1 MKKTITLSI
10 LCFLFAFSMQAQN
23 YERCAAME
31 NLEYRKTLDPTLESR
46 MAKIEAFT
54 QQKVLAQGNSQN
66 KVVGSIIT
74 IPVVVHVLYRNATEN
89 ISLAQIQSQL
99 DVLNEDFRRTNP
111 DADNSWSQA
120 ADTQIEFCLS
130 TVDANGNAT
139 TGITRKQTTRQDWN
153 ANDDAKR
160 SSSGGIDPWNTSE
173 YLNMWVVPKMT
184 TVSQGQT
191 INLLGYAQFPGG
203 AAATD
208 GIIMIYN
215 AFGRTGAVTAPFDG
229 GRTTTHE
236 IGHYFNLRH
245 IWGDSNCGNDFVSDT
260 PTHQTS
266 NSGCPIGQTSCSSTD
281 MPQNYMDYTND
292 SCMNLFT
299 QGQKTRMR
307 AVLEAGGARRTL
319 ALSDKCG
326 AVAQPTCTDG
336 IQNGTE
342 TGVDCGGSC
351 TPCTTGPQYCA
362 SQGNSVNDEYISRVQ
377 IGSIDNASGAQS
389 YSDFTSVSTNLTK
402 GASSTITI
410 TPTWTGTTYAEGYSV
425 WIDYNKDGDFTDSG
439 EQVFS
444 KAASQTTPT
453 TGNFTV
459 PAGTSSGET
468 RMRVS
473 MKYNG
478 IPTACETFEYGE
490 VEDYTVNIVAGVAD
504 TVKPVITRTGSAT
517 INLTVG
523 DTYSELGATATDNV
537 DGNITASI
545 VITGVVNTNSAG
557 TYTRNYNVS
566 DAAGNA
572 ANQVSRTI
580 VVSPASTSGC
590 SGAISSFPYS
600 EGFESGFG
608 AWIQGSGDDFDWT
621 RNSGTTP
628 SSNTGPSS
636 AAAGSQ
642 YVYMESSAPNN
653 STKRAILVSPCF
665 NLTGQNQA
673 TFSFKYHMYGAT
685 AMGSLNLAVSTN
697 NGSSW
702 STVWTRSGNQGN
714 SWQDASVDLSSYAG
728 SNVQLR
734 FDGTTGTTWQGDMAV
749 DAISLTNGS
758 ADKCAGVS
766 EYNSSQSYSVG
777 DRVTYN
783 GSLYERGASSWANL
797 GACGTA
803 RVLTQGTVEYLG
815 VEISVYPNP
824 VKGNMLYVKSNIE
837 NLPFTVVNMLG
848 QEVAKGT
855 ATHGVN
861 VANLE
866 SGMYMIQFN
875 VNNTLETRKFIKQ

>member
-1 MKKTITLSI
+1 MKNTFTLLFLFFLSTLSI
-10 LCFLFAFSMQAQN
+10 QAQD

-31 NLEYRKTLDPTLESR
+31 NLEYRKTLDPALESR
-46 MAKIEAFT
+46 MAQIETFT
-54 QQKVLAQGNSQN
+54 KQKVSEIENSQN
-66 KVVGSIIT
+66 KIVGNIIT
-74 IPVVVHVLYRNATEN
+74 IPVVVHVLYRNSTEN
-89 ISLAQIQSQL
+89 ISVAQIQSQL
-99 DVLNEDFRRTNP
+99 DVLNEDFRRTNAN
-111 DADNSWSQA
+111 ADNLWSQA
-120 ADTQIEFCLS
+120 ADTEIEFCLS
-130 TVDANGNAT
+130 TVDPNGNAT
-139 TGITRKQTTRQDWN
+139 SGITRKQTTRQDWN

-160 SSSGGIDPWNTSE
+160 SADGGIDPWNTAE

-203 AAATD
+203 NAATD

-215 AFGRTGAVTAPFDG
+215 AFGRTGAVTAPYDG

-266 NSGCPIGQTSCSSTD
+266 NRNCPVGQVSCSSTD

-299 QGQKTRMR
+299 QGQKARMR
-307 AVLEAGGARRTL
+307 AVLAAGGPRRAL

-326 AVAQPTCTDG
+326 GVVQPTCTDG

-351 TPCTTGPQYCA
+351 TPCQTGPQYCA

-377 IGSIDNASGAQS
+377 VASIDNVSGAQL
-389 YSDFTSVSTNLTK
+389 YSDFTSLSTNLTK
-402 GASSTITI
+402 GASNNITI
-410 TPTWTGTTYAEGYSV
+410 TPTWTGTVYSEGYAA

-439 EQVFS
+439 EQIFS
-444 KAASQTTPT
+444 KATSTATPASGSFIVPT
-453 TGNFTV
+453 GV
-459 PAGTSSGET
+459 ASGTT

-478 IPTACETFEYGE
+478 VPTSCETFGYGE
-490 VEDYTVNIVAGVAD
+490 VEDYTVNIVAGVLD
-504 TVKPVITRTGSAT
+504 TVKPIITRNGAAT

-523 DTYSELGATATDNV
+523 DAYTELGATATDNV
-537 DGNITASI
+537 DGNITSSI
-545 VITGVVNTNSAG
+545 VTTGTVNTNSAG

-572 ANQVSRTI
+572 ADQVSRTI
-580 VVSPASTSGC
+580 IVSPASSTSC
-590 SGAISSFPYS
+590 SGAISSFPYN
-600 EGFESGFG
+600 EGFESNFG
-608 AWIQGSGDDFDWT
+608 DWSQGGGDDFNWT
-621 RNSGTTP
+621 RRSGTTP

-642 YVYMESSAPNN
+642 YVYMESSAPNF
-653 STKRAILVSPCF
+653 STKQAILVSPCF
-665 NLTGQNQA
+665 DLTGQNQA
-673 TFSFKYHMYGAT
+673 AFSFKYHMYGAT
-685 AMGSLNLAVSTN
+685 TMGNLNLAISSN

-702 STVWTRSGNQGN
+702 TTVWTRSGNQGN

-734 FDGTTGTTWQGDMAV
+734 FDGTTGTTWQGDMAI
-749 DAISLTNGS
+749 DAISITNGA

-766 EYNSSQSYSVG
+766 EYVSGQSYSVG
-777 DRVTYN
+777 DQVTYF
-783 GSLYERGASSWANL
+783 GTLYERTSSGWTNL
-797 GACGTA
+797 GSCGTT
-803 RVLTQGTVEYLG
+803 RTMDDGFVEYLG

-824 VKGNMLYVKSNIE
+824 VKGNTLFVKSNIAS
-837 NLPFTVVNMLG
+837 LPFTIVNMLG
-848 QEVAKGT
+848 QQVGKGT
-855 ATHGVN
+855 STNGVN
-861 VANLE
+861 VENLE
-866 SGMYMIQFN
+866 TGMYMIQFK
-875 VNNTLETRKFIKQ
+875 VNKILETRKFIKE